1 MRINRSR
8 EHLAD
13 EVLVAYLDGEVPR
26 MRVRAIQAHLNL
38 CWKCRSAL
46 AELESQVE
54 AISRL
59 LAEKSKDEIDRSLQA
74 REKFL
79 RWRTV
84 CEGKQK
90 FFFICQPPELMRNVA
105 GAVLA

>member
-1 MRINRSR
+1 MRINQSR

-13 EVLVAYLDGEVPR
+13 EVIVAYLDGEISHTR
-26 MRVRAIQAHLNL
+26 MRAIRRHLNL

-46 AELESQVE
+46 AELESQAE

-74 REKFL
+74 RERFL
-79 RWRTV
+79 RWRAAF
-84 CEGKQK
+84 ESKQK
-90 FFFICQPPELMRNVA
+90 LFLRWQPLQLMKNCA